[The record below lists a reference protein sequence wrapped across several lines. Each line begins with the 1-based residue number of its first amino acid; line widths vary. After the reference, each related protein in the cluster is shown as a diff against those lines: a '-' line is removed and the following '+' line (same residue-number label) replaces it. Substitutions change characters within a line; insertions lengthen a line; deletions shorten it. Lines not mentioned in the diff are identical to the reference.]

1 MMSNIL
7 DILGTH
13 SRIYIFGAASRAKTF
28 MGYMDM
34 LFPGLEI
41 IGYLVD
47 DEEENDSQICGVP
60 VIHLDTASDEEL
72 AGLQMKVPV
81 IIATKGIFHQKI
93 TTRLAAMGFDDIIP
107 VSVEVDNCLR
117 NAYVKKVFA
126 AKGRELVKLE
136 SIANEEK
143 NETAEAMKAAG
154 GNDAFGINAC
164 IYMAKSIYDKELETP
179 YIIPPY
185 EKAIQ
190 VGAALTNQ
198 RLGDDILTDDTGENI
213 SAKNRQY
220 CETTGMYWVWKN
232 CRHDYVGFSH
242 YRRHFVLW
250 EDWADRMRQ
259 HDIDA
264 VVPVP
269 TYLYPSVGENYK
281 ERHLPED
288 WEFLMKYLKEN
299 EPEAYNK
306 AVEIFDGNLFLPGN
320 MFIAKWEVFDEFC
333 SWSFPILDAIGAN
346 GGYKEDGY
354 LNRYVAFISER
365 LVTLFFALHEK
376 QYKIVYAD
384 RRFLR

>member
-1 MMSNIL
+1 MNDLL
-7 DILGTH
+7 DILEKTNK
-13 SRIYIFGAASRAKTF
+13 IYVFGAASRAKTIK
-28 MGYMDM
+28 GYMNM

-41 IGYLVD
+41 TGYLVD
-47 DEEENDSQICGVP
+47 DEEENDSQIAGAP
-60 VIHLDTASDEEL
+60 VIHLGRASGENL
-72 AGLQMKVPV
+72 ASLQTKAPV
-81 IIATKGIFHQKI
+81 IIATKGIFHERI
-93 TTRLAAMGFDDIIP
+93 EALLVSLGFESIIP
-107 VSVEVDNCLR
+107 VSVDVDNCLR
-117 NAYVKKVFA
+117 NAYVRKAFEKE
-126 AKGRELVKLE
+126 GREFVKLE
-136 SIANEEK
+136 DLVLKQPEHDMESDMLQK
-143 NETAEAMKAAG
+143 
-154 GNDAFGINAC
+154 GIGEMPDAC

-179 YIIPPY
+179 YTIPHY

-190 VGAALTNQ
+190 VGAALTDR
-198 RLGDDILTDDTGENI
+198 RLGDDILTDDRGENI

-242 YRRHFVLW
+242 YRRHFVLRK
-250 EDWADRMRQ
+250 DWVDIMRQ

-288 WEFLMKYLKEN
+288 WDFFMKYLKEN
-299 EPEAYNK
+299 EAEAYHK
-306 AVEIFDGNLFLPGN
+306 AMEIFGGNLFLPGN
-320 MFIAKWEVFDEFC
+320 MFIAKWKVFDEFC
-333 SWSFPILDAIGAN
+333 RWAFPILDAIGAN
-346 GGYKEDGY
+346 GGHKEDGY

>member
-1 MMSNIL
+1 M
-7 DILGTH
+7 DILEKTNQ
-13 SRIYIFGAASRAKTF
+13 IYIFGAASRAKTLK
-28 MGYMDM
+28 GYMNM

-47 DEEENDSQICGVP
+47 DEEENDSQIAGAP
-60 VIHLDTASDEEL
+60 VIHLGRASEGTPANL
-72 AGLQMKVPV
+72 RTKAPV
-81 IIATKGIFHQKI
+81 IIATKGIFHERIEK
-93 TTRLAAMGFDDIIP
+93 RLDALGFKCIIP
-107 VSVEVDNCLR
+107 VSVDVDNCLR
-117 NAYVKKVFA
+117 NAYVRKSFA
-126 AKGRELVKLE
+126 GEGREFIKLE
-136 SIANEEK
+136 GLALKVKKGVADGNSGK
-143 NETAEAMKAAG
+143 QTAAG
-154 GNDAFGINAC
+154 VKELTEPDAR

-179 YIIPPY
+179 YTIPHY
-185 EKAIQ
+185 EKALQ
-190 VGAALTNQ
+190 VGAALTSK

-213 SAKNRQY
+213 SAKNRRY

-242 YRRHFVLW
+242 YRRHFVLQ
-250 EDWADRMRQ
+250 EDWADIMRQ

-288 WEFLMKYLKEN
+288 WEFLLQYLKEN
-299 EPEAYNK
+299 EIEAYDK
-306 AVEIFDGNLFLPGN
+306 AVEIFDRNLFLPGN
-320 MFIAKWEVFDEFC
+320 MFIARWEVFDELC
-333 SWSFPILDAIGAN
+333 RWSFPILDAIGAN
-346 GGYKEDGY
+346 GGIKEDGY